1 MQTITSQAIA
11 AMIDHAVLTP
21 TSTDSD
27 VEAACRL
34 CVKYRTAGIFV
45 RPSDVAAAAGLLA
58 DSSVKVGTVIGFP
71 HGTTSTAAKTAEA
84 EQAALDGCHEIDMVL
99 NIGRLLSGNL
109 IYVESDIA
117 AVTAVARR
125 AGLLIKVILEA
136 YYLDQ
141 AQKKIACAICSDLG
155 VDFVKT
161 STGFAG
167 GGATVADVHLMRTH
181 CPESVAVGIRRH
193 SDLDAAAHQHCGAT
207 RIGILNGKNI
217 RTTAQQRGAGRSV
230 RPMTLA
236 EALRHSERRKGC
248 TNRWQR

>member
-34 CVKYRTAGIFV
+34 CVKYRTAGICV
-45 RPSDVAAAAGLLA
+45 RPSDVAAAAELLA

-84 EQAALDGCHEIDMVL
+84 KQAALDGCHEIDMVL

-181 CPESVAVGIRRH
+181 CPESVAIKASGGIR
-193 SDLDAAAHQHCGAT
+193 DLDAALAVIACGAT
-207 RIGILNGKNI
+207 RIGTSSTEKII
-217 RTTAQQRGAGRSV
+217 RTAQQREQDGQL

-236 EALRHSERRKGC
+236 EALLRHERRKG
-248 TNRWQR
+248 